1 MNAVAEQAS
10 SLFRHVSAEKSA
22 HYRAIMTVFADAE
35 RQFRLHLRPDEV
47 QGLACWPE
55 AVVPAIEVVQQ
66 MLGQL
71 EDWGNLIAQ
80 PDTARVSSIED
91 FYRARF
97 LYRLSH
103 GGEAVER
110 AMERF
115 AEALNRR
122 GELQSVA
129 LEDILG
135 RLQTLSQLAAEAEPD
150 AAKIHEALRDL
161 VQRFADLAD
170 NAQAFMAGLA
180 RTVDLQRAEVS
191 EVLRYKDRLLGYL
204 ERFIGDLVSR
214 SGRIAQLLLDLHPQA
229 DALIAAA
236 AHREA
241 RDAAPDDAE
250 AEADAFALR
259 LKAWRERWQ
268 GLSRWFI
275 GDERSPAQSE
285 LLRARA
291 RAAIPA
297 LLNVI
302 TTVNE
307 RRAGKSDRSADYR
320 QLARWFAECE
330 DESAAQRLHRAA
342 FALNSARHLALKVEA
357 EVPPSTPWA
366 KAGAVAISPR
376 LRERA
381 SLTVR
386 GPAAKVQ
393 DRSRDR
399 QLLAARIA
407 DERVQTEAALAR
419 LATGAPPPLSQLG
432 WLKRPEFRLLLS
444 VIGEAL
450 ATQTG
455 PDADIE
461 RLSSDGS
468 LRISLKPLP
477 GMAVIDTEDGQL
489 RGRDHLLTIHR
500 TGA

>member
-1 MNAVAEQAS
+1 MSEATT
-10 SLFRHVSAEKSA
+10 LFRHVTADKAA

-47 QGLACWPE
+47 QALARWPDGE
-55 AVVPAIEVVQQ
+55 RPTIDEVQK

-71 EDWGNLIAQ
+71 QDWGNVIAQ

-115 AEALNRR
+115 HEALARR

-135 RLQTLSQLAAEAEPD
+135 RLQTLTQLADEAEPD

-180 RTVDLQRAEVS
+180 RSVDLQRAEVA

-214 SGRIAQLLLDLHPQA
+214 SGRIAQLLLDLQPQA
-229 DALIAAA
+229 ERLTTIAAR
-236 AHREA
+236 REA
-241 RDAAPDDAE
+241 RDAAPDDPLAE
-250 AEADAFALR
+250 AEAFALKR
-259 LKAWRERWQ
+259 DGWRERWQ
-268 GLSRWFI
+268 GLSRWFV
-275 GDERSPAQSE
+275 GDERNPAQSE

-297 LLNVI
+297 LLAVI
-302 TTVNE
+302 GTVNE

-320 QLARWFAECE
+320 VLARWFAECE
-330 DESAAQRLHRAA
+330 DEAAAHRLHRAA

-357 EVPPSTPWA
+357 DVPASTSWA
-366 KAGAVAISPR
+366 RAGAVAISPR

-381 SLTVR
+381 TLTPR

-393 DRSRDR
+393 DRSRER
-399 QLLAARIA
+399 QLLAARLA
-407 DERVQTEAALAR
+407 EEREQAEAARAR
-419 LATGAPPPLSQLG
+419 LATGEPRPLSQLG
-432 WLKRPEFRLLLS
+432 WLQRPEFRLLLG

-450 ATQTG
+450 AAQPG
-455 PDADIE
+455 PEAE
-461 RLSSDGS
+461 VQRLTTDGS
-468 LRISLKPLP
+468 LRITLKPLP
-477 GMAVIDTEDGQL
+477 GMASIDTDDGTL
-489 RGRDHLLTIHR
+489 SGRDHLLTISL
-500 TGA
+500 A

>member
-1 MNAVAEQAS
+1 MTPAVEPS
-10 SLFRHVSAEKSA
+10 TSLFRHVSADKAA

-47 QGLACWPE
+47 LALTRWPNGEVPTIE
-55 AVVPAIEVVQQ
+55 AVQQ
-66 MLGQL
+66 MLGALQ
-71 EDWGNLIAQ
+71 EWGNLVAQ

-115 AEALNRR
+115 QEALARR

-135 RLQTLSQLAAEAEPD
+135 RLQTLAQLAADTEAD

-170 NAQAFMAGLA
+170 NAQAFMAGLS
-180 RTVDLQRAEVS
+180 RSVDLQRAEIA

-214 SGRIAQLLLDLHPQA
+214 SGRIAQLLQDLQPHA
-229 DALIAAA
+229 ETLIAAA
-236 AHREA
+236 AQREA
-241 RDAAPDDAE
+241 RDAAPDDPLAE
-250 AEADAFALR
+250 AEACALK
-259 LKAWRERWQ
+259 LTAWRERWQ
-268 GLSRWFI
+268 GVSRWFV
-275 GDERSPAQSE
+275 GDDRNPAQSE

-297 LLNVI
+297 LLAVI
-302 TTVNE
+302 GTVNE

-320 QLARWFAECE
+320 VLARWFAECA
-330 DESAAQRLHRAA
+330 DQAAAQRLHRAA
-342 FALNSARHLALKVEA
+342 FALNPARHLALKVEA
-357 EVPPSTPWA
+357 EVPASTSWA
-366 KAGAVAISPR
+366 RAGAVAIAPR
-376 LRERA
+376 LRERGTLA
-381 SLTVR
+381 VR

-393 DRSRDR
+393 DRSRER
-399 QLLAARIA
+399 QLLAARLTE
-407 DERVQTEAALAR
+407 EREQAEAARAR
-419 LATGAPPPLSQLG
+419 LATGQPRPLSELG
-432 WLKRPEFRLLLS
+432 WLQRPEFRLLLG

-450 ATQTG
+450 AAQPG
-455 PDADIE
+455 PEAE
-461 RLSSDGS
+461 VQRLTTDGS
-468 LRISLKPLP
+468 LRITLKPLP
-477 GMAVIDTEDGQL
+477 GTASIETDDGML
-489 RGRDHLLTIHR
+489 SGRDHLLTISL
-500 TGA
+500 A